1 MRNLTA
7 PVMRR
12 FAAASLAF
20 AIAGALALPASA
32 AASGEDAADY
42 ALFLQ
47 AKHDIAFDGATTK
60 GEFLAALADTLSLT
74 APEEAVAFADVAAN
88 NPAYAAAAALYDAGV
103 ITSTTVQPD
112 AALTASM
119 AVFLAVKAAG
129 LKELAYTYPAAKVEA
144 SLAKASLKASAYTP
158 QAAKEIAAAIDT
170 GLLPESY
177 YAELKEDKP
186 ASEALVAVLLGKV
199 LSFNDTYKH
208 YLGRASDADIFVKL
222 QDAYRTSD
230 IIQAPGLQHI
240 VDTALKQGLVTGYNL
255 KDSRYDPNF
264 VDSLALTYG
273 HDNLKH
279 ALQLVGLLRGEGI
292 DALVQFEP
300 KTSAFLYLKEWGEP
314 SQSDSFR
321 VVQIENGNYI
331 AYAKE
336 YDISF
341 EFETAADK
349 ARFQDIVLAYAK
361 KNSDDATGLIANSWW
376 QPLYYSNTELAGY
389 DLISNNKIRG
399 DGPFY
404 AQSFSLNDQSAAISE
419 GFQSLDSKLE
429 VETYT
434 FWVDPPFYRYLN
446 GESL

>member
-1 MRNLTA
+1 MKNLTA

-20 AIAGALALPASA
+20 AIAGAAALPASA
-32 AASGEDAADY
+32 VFAEDVEDY
-42 ALFLQ
+42 QLFLQ
-47 AKHDIAFDGATTK
+47 AKHDIAFDGTTTK
-60 GEFLAALADTLSLT
+60 GEFLSALAASLSLA

-88 NPAYAAAAALYDAGV
+88 SPAYAAAAALYDAGV

-112 AALTASM
+112 AALTAPM

-144 SLAKASLKASAYTP
+144 SLAKASLKASAFTP

-170 GLLPESY
+170 GLLPEAY
-177 YAELKEDKP
+177 YAELAGDKP
-186 ASEALVAVLLGKV
+186 ASEDLASSLLGKV
-199 LSFNDTYKH
+199 LSYNDLYKH
-208 YLGRASDADIFVKL
+208 YLGRASDDDIFVKL

-230 IIQAPGLQHI
+230 IIQAPELQQV
-240 VDTALKQGLVTGYNL
+240 VDTALKQELVTGYNL

-279 ALQLVGLLRGEGI
+279 AMQLVGLLRSEGI

-314 SQSDSFR
+314 STSDSFQ

-361 KNSDDATGLIANSWW
+361 KNSDDAAGLIASSWW
-376 QPLYYSNTELAGY
+376 QPLYYSNTELEGY
-389 DLISNNKIRG
+389 SLITNNKIQG
-399 DGPFY
+399 DGPVY
-404 AQSFSLNDQSAAISE
+404 AQSFSLNDQSAAIVE
-419 GFQSLDSKLE
+419 GFKSIDPKLE